1 MPYIGKSPTGSGVR
15 QRFHFTATGGETS
28 LSGADDNSK
37 TLKFTD
43 GEFLDVYL
51 NGVLLVQGTDYGVGT
66 TNTISSLAALSA
78 GDIVEIIAYDIFNVA
93 KINSEAIRERH
104 YFTASGGETSIGTS
118 QIGALSFAANA
129 DIDVSINGVTLVAGT
144 DYNTTTANTVGGL
157 SALTAGQVVE
167 IVIYEKFQ
175 LADTVSKASGGTFS
189 GAVAFNGGISNL
201 IRIQTFTAD
210 GTYTKSSGATKALVY
225 VVGGGGG
232 GGGIDGQGIGS
243 TGAGGGGGA
252 GGMATKL
259 ITSGLGAT
267 ESVTVG
273 DGGSGGAGGS
283 GGSNGS
289 TGGTSSF
296 GSHCSATGGGGGGGG
311 TASAVS
317 NATIRNGGTGGVG
330 SSGDINTTGQPGSP
344 GIAAGTSTSEA
355 VSGNGGSTIF
365 GGGARSVNGDQNG
378 EDCADLTQAGGGGSG
393 ACNTDTSGNY
403 RGGNGA
409 NGIVVVYE
417 YLQVTGVKI

>member
-1 MPYIGKSPTGSGVR
+1 MPYIGKSPQFGVR
-15 QRFHFTATGGETS
+15 SRFYYTQSSAGGTS
-28 LSGADDNSK
+28 VSGTDDNGK
-37 TLKFTD
+37 TLKFSD
-43 GEFLDVYL
+43 GEFVDVML
-51 NGVLLVQGTDYGVGT
+51 
-66 TNTISSLAALSA
+66 
-78 GDIVEIIAYDIFNVA
+78 
-93 KINSEAIRERH
+93 
-104 YFTASGGETSIGTS
+104 
-118 QIGALSFAANA
+118 
-129 DIDVSINGVTLVAGT
+129 NGVTLVAGT
-144 DYNTTTANTVGGL
+144 DYNTSTANTIGSLAAL
-157 SALTAGQVVE
+157 SNGDVVE
-167 IVIYEKFQ
+167 VVVYDTFSV
-175 LADTVSKASGGTFS
+175 ADTVSAKDGGTFS
-189 GAVAFNGGISNL
+189 GAVAFTGGISNL

-210 GTYTKSSGATKALVY
+210 GTYTKSTGATKALVY

-232 GGGIDGQGIGS
+232 GGGIDGQGSGT

-267 ESVTVG
+267 ETVTVG
-273 DGGSGGAGGS
+273 DGAAGGS
-283 GGSNGS
+283 GGSGGSSGS

-296 GSHCSATGGGGGGGG
+296 GSHCSATGGGGGGVG

-393 ACNTDTSGNY
+393 ACNTDTAGNY
-403 RGGNGA
+403 RGGNGG

-417 YLQVTGVKI
+417 YL